1 VNQAVSVAMQASQ
14 VQIAPRCAT
23 KKKRKKLPSLLRK
36 KSKAE
41 ALQIAAHCATR
52 INLLQIN
59 ANYAHSAQKKCWDMN
74 IPIVVPW

>member
-1 VNQAVSVAMQASQ
+1 VNQAVPVAMQASQ

-23 KKKRKKLPSLLRK
+23 KKKKKKLTISLEK

-41 ALQIAAHCATR
+41 ALQIAAYCATWT
-52 INLLQIN
+52 NLLQIN

-74 IPIVVPW
+74 LPIVVP